1 MDNEKQSNA
10 IKNII
15 TADKIQEI
23 LDWGYNAA
31 LNGLPGEKTCE
42 ELAKEYL
49 SKQHSKD
56 QLTNR
61 RKAAS
66 QFAGWQIA
74 KCTTTGFLLGIPG
87 GPAMIATIP
96 TDLASTI
103 YVQLRMI
110 ATIAVI
116 GGYDVNEDVVRSM
129 VYCCMGGLSVS
140 KALKEAG
147 IVIGGKAA
155 LAGIKKIPGKAL
167 IAVNKKVG
175 FRLLT
180 KFGQKGVINL
190 GKLVPVVGGVLG
202 GGFNLAETAGL
213 AKIAR
218 RQFIE
223 NIFDEGDGN
232 FDDNAENEVVVDV

>member
-1 MDNEKQSNA
+1 MENTKQSKA
-10 IKNII
+10 RKNII

-31 LNGLPGEKTCE
+31 RKGIPGEKTCE
-42 ELAKEYL
+42 ELANEYL

-56 QLTNR
+56 QMTNR

-66 QFAGWQIA
+66 QFTGWQIA

-87 GPAMIATIP
+87 GPALVATIP
-96 TDLASTI
+96 ADLASAI

-116 GGYDVNEDVVRSM
+116 GGYDVNENVVKSM
-129 VYCCMGGLSVS
+129 VYCCMGGLSANQ
-140 KALKEAG
+140 ALKEVG
-147 IVIGGKAA
+147 IAIGGKVA

-180 KFGQKGVINL
+180 KFGQKGIINL

-202 GGFNLAETAGL
+202 GGFNFAETAAL

-223 NIFDEGDGN
+223 NIFDEEDSD
-232 FDDNAENEVVVDV
+232 FDNNAENEVVVDD